1 MPRQS
6 TPGPR
11 KSAPT
16 CLRGGDERALWP
28 QHPGQL
34 DCCNKRLCQLVEHV
48 IGHDHLEG
56 GGWKWQKTSV
66 TRNEESGSPGAYQ
79 GRAARAEHSRRDVGT
94 NQVPQGI
101 PAYRLAQD
109 VAIEKILAALAA
121 TRDGWA
127 TARDSLTGGPCQVP
141 TADARDG
148 RRGNQ
153 PWSVITTPVSA

>member
-1 MPRQS
+1 MAEAERRRQRRGRVAGRRPRS
-6 TPGPR
+6 SGTCPACPARCRHKPGT
-11 KSAPT
+11 A
-16 CLRGGDERALWP
+16 
-28 QHPGQL
+28 
-34 DCCNKRLCQLVEHV
+34 
-48 IGHDHLEG
+48 
-56 GGWKWQKTSV
+56 
-66 TRNEESGSPGAYQ
+66 
-79 GRAARAEHSRRDVGT
+79 
-94 NQVPQGI
+94 GI